1 MISLLRGFF
10 ARPAPPPDDWPRT
23 PDEMRASILARLE
36 EDLPRA
42 SAHPDARLH
51 WIADHLF
58 LYVRRLEGFVSPE
71 GAGLPHADVIDSTL
85 YRVIRSGI
93 EAFEVEMDRGA
104 PAPAVRDAIERFRAL
119 WEEMGYRGDL
129 SSRHDL
135 LRLAVDLCDLL
146 RPPGGNPS

>member
-93 EAFEVEMDRGA
+93 EAFEVEMDRTAGA
-104 PAPAVRDAIERFRAL
+104 GRDRAVPRAVGGDGVPRRPL
-119 WEEMGYRGDL
+119 VAARPSPPRRGPL
-129 SSRHDL
+129 
-135 LRLAVDLCDLL
+135 
-146 RPPGGNPS
+146 